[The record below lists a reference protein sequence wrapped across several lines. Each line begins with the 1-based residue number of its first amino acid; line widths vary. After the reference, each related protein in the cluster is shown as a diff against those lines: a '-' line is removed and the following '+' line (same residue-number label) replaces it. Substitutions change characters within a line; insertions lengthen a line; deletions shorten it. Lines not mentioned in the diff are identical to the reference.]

1 MSASTNAAPR
11 ADMVQSAVSFLL
23 DPAVSTSTMDQRL
36 QFLSSKGLTQSEIQ
50 EALRL
55 SSTTT
60 SSTHLS
66 PAPSAQGQVGP
77 FQSHQSYAQSAPYYA
92 APAGQYPYGQ
102 PNQRA
107 NDWRDWFIM
116 AVVAGTA
123 GYGVMSLARKYL
135 LPHLK
140 PPNADVLTTD
150 LESLTAKY
158 DAVSSQLS
166 ALEETTESVKV
177 GVEEQRKA
185 VDQGIKEVES
195 AVDLIKKGETRRDEE
210 IKKVVDEV
218 EEIKKSLPKMFEK
231 TQSAQAQS
239 LSDLQSE
246 LKSLKSLLVSR
257 GGAGAGAGAG
267 ASRYSSGVGGA
278 SSGISGGR
286 DSPALGFKPSIP
298 AWQLAGGSG
307 SGASAAGSGTE
318 SNTPAKDAKVGATS
332 ASSDEEKS
340 VQRGLQKGGAS
351 GEESATGA
359 YNIPS

>member
-60 SSTHLS
+60 TSSTHLS

-77 FQSHQSYAQSAPYYA
+77 FQPQSYAQSAPYYA
-92 APAGQYPYGQ
+92 APAGQYAYGQ

-123 GYGVMSLARKYL
+123 GYGVMSLAR
-135 LPHLK
+135 

-195 AVDLIKKGETRRDEE
+195 AVDLIKKGETRRDDE
-210 IKKVVDEV
+210 IRKVVDEV

-257 GGAGAGAGAG
+257 GGAGAGAGTG
-267 ASRYSSGVGGA
+267 ASRYSSGVGGP
-278 SSGISGGR
+278 SSGTSGGR

-359 YNIPS
+359 YSIPS